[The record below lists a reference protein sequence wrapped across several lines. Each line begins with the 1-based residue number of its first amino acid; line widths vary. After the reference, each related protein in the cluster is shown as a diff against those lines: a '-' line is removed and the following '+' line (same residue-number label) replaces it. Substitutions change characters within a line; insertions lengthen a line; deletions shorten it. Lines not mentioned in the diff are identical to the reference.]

1 MEAKANNRPGRTRS
15 IALSCQASSEVPDQK
30 PYAQRA
36 DAHKRPAS
44 EAGVSLPVLFLIIV
58 VAEVVEDPGP
68 QKEVREGAVPNAVPG
83 AVHPRTRPLLTTL
96 CRGLCFASEE
106 GLLFPGGLANP
117 PPPRPPPPLCA
128 SAMPDAIKTA
138 TSSAALMVSENTTTI
153 LLARLAFGTN

>member
-44 EAGVSLPVLFLIIV
+44 EAGVSLPVLFLIIL
-58 VAEVVEDPGP
+58 VAE
-68 QKEVREGAVPNAVPG
+68 
-83 AVHPRTRPLLTTL
+83 
-96 CRGLCFASEE
+96 GLCFASEE
-106 GLLFPGGLANP
+106 GLLFPGGLASP

>member
-1 MEAKANNRPGRTRS
+1 MEAKANNRPGHTRS

-58 VAEVVEDPGP
+58 VAEVVKDPGP

-83 AVHPRTRPLLTTL
+83 LYTPEPAPFSPL
-96 CRGLCFASEE
+96 FAE
-106 GLLFPGGLANP
+106 G
-117 PPPRPPPPLCA
+117 
-128 SAMPDAIKTA
+128 
-138 TSSAALMVSENTTTI
+138 
-153 LLARLAFGTN
+153 

>member
-15 IALSCQASSEVPDQK
+15 VALSCQASSEVPDQK

-58 VAEVVEDPGP
+58 VAEVVKDPGP
-68 QKEVREGAVPNAVPG
+68 QKEVRGGAVPNAVPG

-96 CRGLCFASEE
+96 CRGT
-106 GLLFPGGLANP
+106 LLRL
-117 PPPRPPPPLCA
+117 R
-128 SAMPDAIKTA
+128 DAGRYQDRD
-138 TSSAALMVSENTTTI
+138 E
-153 LLARLAFGTN
+153 

>member
-15 IALSCQASSEVPDQK
+15 VALSCQASSEVPDQK

-58 VAEVVEDPGP
+58 VAEVVKDPGP

-96 CRGLCFASEE
+96 CPGT
-106 GLLFPGGLANP
+106 LLPLPGGLP
-117 PPPRPPPPLCA
+117 PSRSLGQSPPNTSTTAPPRLG
-128 SAMPDAIKTA
+128 DA
-138 TSSAALMVSENTTTI
+138 
-153 LLARLAFGTN
+153 ARYHVRDE